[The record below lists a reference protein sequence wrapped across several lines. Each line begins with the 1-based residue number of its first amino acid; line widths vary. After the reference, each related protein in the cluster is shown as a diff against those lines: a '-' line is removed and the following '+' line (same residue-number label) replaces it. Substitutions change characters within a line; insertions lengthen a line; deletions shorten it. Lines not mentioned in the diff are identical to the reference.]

1 MYLLRFNTTSR
12 IAPKYVAIL
21 RYGRS
26 EVAQGSVDLGPETTE
41 AERRPL
47 RLERPSKSHKFRL
60 VSKLSIRNY
69 DFSRG
74 AKQFKNYKSFST
86 LASRAAG
93 GIAPT
98 A

>member
-1 MYLLRFNTTSR
+1 MGVQRLHKALWTLVLQR
-12 IAPKYVAIL
+12 PK
-21 RYGRS
+21 RS
-26 EVAQGSVDLGPETTE
+26 GDLCALT
-41 AERRPL
+41 A
-47 RLERPSKSHKFRL
+47 PSKSHKFRL